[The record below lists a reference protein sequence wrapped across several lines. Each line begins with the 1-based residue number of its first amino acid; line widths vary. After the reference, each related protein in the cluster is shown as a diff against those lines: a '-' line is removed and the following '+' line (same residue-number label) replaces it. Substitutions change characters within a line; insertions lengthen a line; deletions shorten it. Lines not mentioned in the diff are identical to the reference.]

1 MDIKQVRE
9 KKRIAEE
16 QIHELISKFSEDTG
30 LSVTDVRASVVT
42 LATEG
47 GKYVGHSC
55 VGVTVDVE
63 V

>member
-47 GKYVGHSC
+47 GKYIGHSC
-55 VGVTVDVE
+55 VGITLDVE